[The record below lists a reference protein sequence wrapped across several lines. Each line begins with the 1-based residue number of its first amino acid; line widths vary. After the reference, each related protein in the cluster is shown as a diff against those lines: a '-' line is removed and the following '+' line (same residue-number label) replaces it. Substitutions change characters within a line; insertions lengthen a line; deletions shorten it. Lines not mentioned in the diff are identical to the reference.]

1 MKMFESVEDA
11 IKHVLAS
18 CKEVRDVHEYSRR
31 FSELSE
37 STANERVKED
47 VALLDRV
54 CSPILD
60 FKTKGSPF
68 IPHGNWSDGG
78 RTPVPEDLTDSDLSR
93 LSEILP
99 GIDDAR
105 LSSRIADILWVRKF
119 GRDKCQSYRD
129 LAIKR
134 YLAVPINAMS
144 WIAGGGEVS
153 LRRAVALAKEDK
165 RRREEI
171 LVRISDVVQSSLFG
185 DCGIMVLCLDFPH
198 FSLRGASR
206 REIIA
211 K

>member
-78 RTPVPEDLTDSDLSR
+78 ADTCAGRPDRFRSQSVERDS
-93 LSEILP
+93 
-99 GIDDAR
+99 AR
-105 LSSRIADILWVRKF
+105 D
-119 GRDKCQSYRD
+119 
-129 LAIKR
+129 
-134 YLAVPINAMS
+134 
-144 WIAGGGEVS
+144 
-153 LRRAVALAKEDK
+153 
-165 RRREEI
+165 
-171 LVRISDVVQSSLFG
+171 
-185 DCGIMVLCLDFPH
+185 
-198 FSLRGASR
+198 
-206 REIIA
+206 
-211 K
+211 